1 MHQEAYGWFAV
12 QLVLDELSLFMV
24 THLTLHTFSSA
35 SAGAVVRT
43 LGRLLLS
50 LLLQFEVLCV
60 QVLRVSW
67 TLYLLVG
74 LLNTLKGNNTAAIFK
89 NNKLAIN
96 VKTMFVLNKKYL
108 NVTLREDCKLKL
120 PCLFKKSFAK

>member
-1 MHQEAYGWFAV
+1 MHWFAV
-12 QLVLDELSLFMV
+12 QVLRDEPRLFKV
-24 THLTLHTFSSA
+24 THLTLHTLGSA
-35 SAGAVVRT
+35 SAGAVVRS

-50 LLLQFEVLCV
+50 LLLQLEVLCV

-74 LLNTLKGNNTAAIFK
+74 LLNTLKGNNRAAIFK

-96 VKTMFVLNKKYL
+96 EETMFVPNKKYP
-108 NVTLREDCKLKL
+108 NVTVRED
-120 PCLFKKSFAK
+120 

>member
-1 MHQEAYGWFAV
+1 
-12 QLVLDELSLFMV
+12 MV
-24 THLTLHTFSSA
+24 THLTLHTFGSA

-60 QVLRVSW
+60 QVLHVFW

-96 VKTMFVLNKKYL
+96 VKTMFVPNKKYL
-108 NVTLREDCKLKL
+108 NVTLREDSKLKL
-120 PCLFKKSFAK
+120 PCLFLKKLR

>member
-1 MHQEAYGWFAV
+1 MQV
-12 QLVLDELSLFMV
+12 VLDELCLFIV
-24 THLTLHTFSSA
+24 THLTLHTLGSA
-35 SAGAVVRT
+35 SAGAAVRS

-50 LLLQFEVLCV
+50 LLLQFEVYCV

-96 VKTMFVLNKKYL
+96 LKTMFVPNKEYL
-108 NVTLREDCKLKL
+108 NVTVRGD
-120 PCLFKKSFAK
+120 

>member
-1 MHQEAYGWFAV
+1 MSCV
-12 QLVLDELSLFMV
+12 SP
-24 THLTLHTFSSA
+24 THLTLHTFGSA
-35 SAGAVVRT
+35 SAGAVVRS

-74 LLNTLKGNNTAAIFK
+74 LLNTLKGNKTAAIFK
-89 NNKLAIN
+89 KDKLVMNI
-96 VKTMFVLNKKYL
+96 KTMCVPNKKYL
-108 NVTLREDCKLKL
+108 NVTVRED
-120 PCLFKKSFAK
+120 

>member
-1 MHQEAYGWFAV
+1 MQV
-12 QLVLDELSLFMV
+12 VLDELCLFIV
-24 THLTLHTFSSA
+24 THLTLHTLGSA
-35 SAGAVVRT
+35 SAGAAVRS

-50 LLLQFEVLCV
+50 LLLQFEVYCV

-96 VKTMFVLNKKYL
+96 VKTMFVPNKEYL
-108 NVTLREDCKLKL
+108 NFTVRED
-120 PCLFKKSFAK
+120 